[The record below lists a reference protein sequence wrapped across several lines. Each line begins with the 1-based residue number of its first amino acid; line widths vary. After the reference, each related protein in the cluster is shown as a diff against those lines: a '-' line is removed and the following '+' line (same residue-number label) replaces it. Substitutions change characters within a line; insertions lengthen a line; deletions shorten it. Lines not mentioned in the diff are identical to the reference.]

1 MAKEQSHS
9 IREMITKERLVSDLV
24 ELGVRRGDLLNV
36 KVSLKSIG
44 YIDGGAETLI
54 DALMEAVGPEG
65 TIVTES
71 FVYMYPLPLSKWDAE
86 KISDHST
93 PSYAGAL
100 ANAMIKYPGAHR
112 SQHPVQKFSA
122 VGALAQELT
131 QGHTADSYAYD
142 VLRIMA
148 ENSGRNL
155 KLGTDEKVVG
165 VGTTHVA
172 IGSLGFRQR
181 LPRTGVNYLSE
192 EGEIVTFERNWAG
205 ICAKGLINFIPLYRD
220 AGAILFEGKVG
231 EAESKITDMKST
243 LEVERQKLSQ
253 DPTFFFCNDPA
264 CEGCRL
270 TWEFSNGSKPH
281 VFYHAL
287 RKEPKRFL
295 KKRQLELISLVRG
308 GRVQKAWYP
317 S

>member
-1 MAKEQSHS
+1 MAKEQSQS
-9 IREMITKERLVSDLV
+9 FREMITKERLVSDLV

-44 YIDGGAETLI
+44 FIEGGAETLI
-54 DALMEAVGPEG
+54 DALTEAVGSEG
-65 TIVTES
+65 TIVSES
-71 FVYMYPLPLSKWDAE
+71 FVYMYPLPLNKRDATR
-86 KISDHST
+86 ISDRWT
-93 PSYAGAL
+93 ASYAGAF
-100 ANAMIKYPGAHR
+100 ANALIKYPGSLR

-122 VGALAQELT
+122 VGALARELT
-131 QGHTADSYAYD
+131 QGHTPDSYAYD

-155 KLGTDEKVVG
+155 KLGTDKKVVG

-172 IGSLGFRQR
+172 IGSLGFRQK

-192 EGEIVTFERNWAG
+192 KGEIVTFERNWAG

-220 AGAILFEGKVG
+220 AGAILSEGKVG

-243 LEVERQKLSQ
+243 LEVELQQLSH
-253 DPTFFFCNDPA
+253 DPTFFFCNDPV

-270 TWEFSNGSKPH
+270 TWEFSSGSKPH

-295 KKRQLELISLVRG
+295 KHRLLELISLVRG
-308 GRVQKAWYP
+308 GRVQKVWYP
-317 S
+317 G